1 MFNTYFIYRPSLLLT
16 NQIIMKQTIY
26 SIATTVVSLSF
37 ALTFTSLR
45 AHAQVQNQASQ
56 HAPGG
61 VTGYLRWGFGN
72 DATPVSLNCGKG
84 MTFVGVGKVRQGS
97 EQLLWNVGTQGG

>member
-1 MFNTYFIYRPSLLLT
+1 MFNAYFIYHPSLLLT

-26 SIATTVVSLSF
+26 SIATTVVSLS
-37 ALTFTSLR
+37 LVLPLTSLR

-61 VTGYLRWGFGN
+61 VTGYLR
-72 DATPVSLNCGKG
+72 
-84 MTFVGVGKVRQGS
+84 
-97 EQLLWNVGTQGG
+97 